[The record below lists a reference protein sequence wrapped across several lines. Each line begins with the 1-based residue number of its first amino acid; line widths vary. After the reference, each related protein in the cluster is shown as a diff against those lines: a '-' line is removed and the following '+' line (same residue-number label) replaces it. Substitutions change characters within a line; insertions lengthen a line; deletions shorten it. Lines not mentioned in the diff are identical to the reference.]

1 MPAFVS
7 LALVVFHFLVLN
19 FFKATLFL
27 VSKAILKINDSKT
40 NDVVENIDKASA
52 NLNQNI
58 KSVRS
63 GILELSSFFGIIL
76 IALVFSYTIDIKY
89 DNDTQLAES
98 VEIEINQSPE
108 KKSESE
114 PQSEPVP
121 EPQSEPVPEPVEPQS
136 NFPARGTKAGQT
148 RCDSNGYRIDTLHD
162 GNGGTYRRKVYD
174 TNYCPIPNSTSS
186 TTTST
191 STSQTSSN
199 GNSSF
204 SNTQYQKKKSLNG
217 HYYYTDTKDGI
228 NLLIFNRKN
237 LKEWEIE
244 YYKNGTERASFN
256 IKGSISSFYYSKKL
270 NTIVTNRYLG
280 TFDRKHVLNLDLTGN
295 RSVTSGG
302 IETTLGLANDW
313 IKIQHRRN

>member
-1 MPAFVS
+1 M
-7 LALVVFHFLVLN
+7 
-19 FFKATLFL
+19 
-27 VSKAILKINDSKT
+27 
-40 NDVVENIDKASA
+40 
-52 NLNQNI
+52 
-58 KSVRS
+58 
-63 GILELSSFFGIIL
+63 
-76 IALVFSYTIDIKY
+76 
-89 DNDTQLAES
+89 
-98 VEIEINQSPE
+98 
-108 KKSESE
+108 
-114 PQSEPVP
+114 
-121 EPQSEPVPEPVEPQS
+121 
-136 NFPARGTKAGQT
+136 
-148 RCDSNGYRIDTLHD
+148 HD

-228 NLLIFNRKN
+228 NLLIYNRKN

-280 TFDRKHVLNLDLTGN
+280 TLDRKHVLNLDLTGN
-295 RSVTSGG
+295 RSVTSGRT
-302 IETTLGLANDW
+302 ETTLSLANDW